1 MQFLCFL
8 RPAGSMARIPAT
20 VLLAST
26 PLVAE
31 VVSPAA
37 VQRLAES
44 IPRTHPAIQALQ
56 LRADAARENAEASRL
71 WSDPTLRAGGIGYSD
86 RGPAPSEEG
95 DIALGVTQ
103 ALPVFGKESAAKAV
117 ATAESGT
124 AREARETRLQLLKR
138 DLMERLLEAA
148 LLNRQTELA
157 QADLEWLRRISANL
171 EARQASSSVP
181 PAPLIRLRNEISEA
195 ETRLRLQRLELRD
208 MAVRVNRILGQDVD
222 HPSERWELPARA
234 RPIAYEHR
242 WSRDA
247 LAMEPRLRLARRM
260 NAEAEARLEATRRSR
275 LPNLSLGLDSR
286 QYSGDGGLRNGSA
299 TLQMS
304 LPWFNRSG
312 YLKDLERERLRLEA
326 TRREIADLEAE
337 VAMEIHHQVTRI
349 ENARIRA
356 ELTEETLS
364 PRIRAAQEASTAA
377 LAGGSG
383 DLREALDLRRQGLEA
398 AHQQATAIAEQ
409 WSAIAELM
417 LLCGWNEFPAPPS
430 PPSHSAAHP

>member
-1 MQFLCFL
+1 MTISL
-8 RPAGSMARIPAT
+8 
-20 VLLAST
+20 VASL
-26 PLVAE
+26 PLGAE
-31 VVSPAA
+31 VVTPAA

-44 IPRTHPAIQALQ
+44 LPRTHPGIQALQ
-56 LRADAARENAEASRL
+56 LKADAARENAEGIRL
-71 WSDPTLRAGGIGYSD
+71 WSDPSLRAGGIGYSD

-103 ALPVFGKESAAKAV
+103 PLPVFGKESAARAV
-117 ATAESGT
+117 ARAESVT
-124 AREARETRLQLLKR
+124 AREARETRLQVLKR
-138 DLMERLLEAA
+138 DLMERLLEVA
-148 LLNRQTELA
+148 LLNRQIELA
-157 QADLEWLRRISANL
+157 QADLEWLRRISASL
-171 EARQASSSVP
+171 EARQASGSIP

-195 ETRLRLQRLELRD
+195 ETRLRLQRLEARD
-208 MAVRVNRILGQDVD
+208 MEVRVNRILGQGAD
-222 HPSERWELPARA
+222 HPSGMWELPTRA
-234 RPIAYEHR
+234 QPITYQDR
-242 WSRDA
+242 WSREA
-247 LAMEPRLRLARRM
+247 LAMEPRLRLARRL

-275 LPNLSLGLDSR
+275 RPNLSLGLDSR

-304 LPWFNRSG
+304 LPWFNRTG

-326 TRREIADLEAE
+326 TRREVADLEAE

-356 ELTEETLS
+356 ELAEETLA
-364 PRIRAAQEASTAA
+364 PRIRAAQDASTAA
-377 LAGGSG
+377 VAGGSG

-430 PPSHSAAHP
+430 PAPRSPAHP